1 MNIFKTSSE
10 LEEHQS
16 RVHFQR
22 VNSFIVVKVH
32 YFRIR
37 ITKKHACFKEEVK
50 RRTRWEKREREKRR
64 REGEGKKGKKDWKSA
79 RDSTRS
85 QDPYAIPGLEIRE
98 TASRATPF
106 SFGVSARATTGTWCR
121 EIKFNGVSLDEHR
134 SPSAYE
140 HVFVNATTE
149 QSIPRN
155 WKFNRIL
162 RSLHRMIRSGSMKI
176 VY

>member
-1 MNIFKTSSE
+1 MKVRYSE
-10 LEEHQS
+10 
-16 RVHFQR
+16 
-22 VNSFIVVKVH
+22 
-32 YFRIR
+32 IR
-37 ITKKHACFKEEVK
+37 GITRSMHGWCRKTKKAK
-50 RRTRWEKREREKRR
+50 KRE
-64 REGEGKKGKKDWKSA
+64 GKKDWKSA

-149 QSIPRN
+149 QAIPRN
-155 WKFNRIL
+155 WKFNRTPCFFFD
-162 RSLHRMIRSGSMKI
+162 RCRQPERPARPFVFSLHSTNTSCNYFSTHRWHSRLLCLP
-176 VY
+176 